1 MAAKVWSDNKVF
13 RFRSDLLWIGLRE
26 KGLLMGKNNLG
37 IQRIVCAK

>member
-26 KGLLMGKNNLG
+26 KDFLWVKT
-37 IQRIVCAK
+37 I